1 MTISWNKPPAVMAVT
16 GDEHYLR
23 RRWLQHLT
31 LGAYREGY
39 EVIDAG
45 SDGEVIDAL
54 SMAGTFGQPTMIR
67 VAGAHVDPETVKEHL
82 ASKAAKACIVME
94 VPGSVSEKKHPAVG
108 LVKKKH
114 QFNYSI
120 PARRQDQEARAR
132 KFEAMEAHRLTGDE
146 KALSTNLAKA
156 MVKAIGTDLGVLAYE
171 MGKVTA
177 LVRSRSGSTQIEVA
191 DVTALIR
198 GKAGAEMQPIRDA
211 LAAANP
217 KMMAKALSKMH
228 RKAASDPTMLLL
240 RARGG
245 PADLA
250 YRWLQAAMLLERGTS
265 TEQIVSRLGSPA
277 WVTERTTIPA
287 AKKWGTRNLVV
298 LVRDL
303 AHADRGLLRGIPAP
317 WVACEAA
324 LLRGCSS
331 VGGQ

>member
-1 MTISWNKPPAVMAVT
+1 MKLSWDKPPSVMVAE
-16 GDEHYLR
+16 GDEHFLR
-23 RRWLQHLT
+23 RRWLQHAT
-31 LGAYREGY
+31 LGAYRAGY

-54 SMAGTFGQPTMIR
+54 MMAETFGQATLIR
-67 VAGAHVDPETVKEHL
+67 VDAAAVEASTVKERL
-82 ASKAAKACIVME
+82 ARKGPSKTCILME
-94 VPGSVSEKKHPAVG
+94 VSGSVSEKKHPAVS
-108 LVKKKH
+108 LVQKKH
-114 QFNYSI
+114 RFTYVI
-120 PARRQDQEARAR
+120 PARKQDQEARAR
-132 KFEAMEAHRLTGDE
+132 KFLTMEAHRLTGNQE
-146 KALSTNLAKA
+146 ALPANLSKA
-156 MVKAIGTDLGVLAYE
+156 MVRAIGTDLGVLSYE

-177 LVRSRSGSTQIEVA
+177 LARFKGSTQIEVA

-211 LAAANP
+211 LAAADA

-265 TEQIVSRLGSPA
+265 TQQIVSRLGSPS

-287 AKKWGTRNLVV
+287 AKKWGTRNLVA

-303 AHADRGLLRGIPAP
+303 SHTDRGLLRGIPAP

-324 LLRGCSS
+324 LLKGCSS
-331 VGGQ
+331 VGA